1 MKKTIYF
8 DGSTGQLHLRERSF
22 VRWLVLLVA
31 FWPFLVA
38 HLGQLPGGLGYTKY
52 IADIVLVL
60 VLFLLFSR
68 RNIRLRR
75 SAAPLLT
82 MVGVFFAYT
91 LVAYVFRFQSPFYF
105 LWGVRNNFRFYVAF
119 FAFVTFMDETDVADW
134 FKMVDILFWL
144 NIVVSIFQFVFL
156 DVKQDYLGGI
166 FGAEGGSNGYSLI
179 LFSVVVGKSVLSAFA
194 GKETMSS
201 CAMKGIAS
209 LIVAAMAEMKFYFV
223 VFLLLFGMASVFSRL
238 SLKKILALLAGVLA
252 AMAFSRLLVLWFGS
266 VGVLDVGK
274 LIELATKRSY
284 SSARDLN
291 RLSAVPTLANTL
303 LTQPVDQM
311 FGLGLGNCDTSA
323 FAICN
328 TPFYQRY
335 SYLHYTWFSA
345 AMLFLETGYVGLVLY
360 VLFFILVFRHAFQ
373 WRKVGGNAIYCQLA
387 MMMAVMSGILLFYNS
402 SLRIEAAYMLY
413 FVLAVPF
420 ICGAGR
426 HVPAKKA

>member
-1 MKKTIYF
+1 MR
-8 DGSTGQLHLRERSF
+8 GRSF

-38 HLGQLPGGLGYTKY
+38 HLGRLPGVLGYTKY

-60 VLFLLFSR
+60 VLFLLFSH
-68 RNIRLRR
+68 RNISLRR
-75 SAAPLLT
+75 SAVPLLT
-82 MVGVFFAYT
+82 LVGVFFAYT
-91 LVAYVFRFQSPFYF
+91 LVTYVFRFQSPFYF

-134 FKMVDILFWL
+134 FKVVDVLFWL
-144 NIVVSIFQFVFL
+144 NIVVSIFQFVVL

-166 FGAEGGSNGYSLI
+166 FGVESRSNGYSLI
-179 LFSVVVGKSVLSAFA
+179 LFSIVIGKSVLSTFA
-194 GKETMSS
+194 GEESMSS
-201 CAMKGIAS
+201 CALKGVAS

-238 SLKKILALLAGVLA
+238 SLKKILVLLAGVLA
-252 AMAFSRLLVLWFGS
+252 AMAFSSLLVVWFGADD
-266 VGVLDVGK
+266 VLDVRK
-274 LIELATKRSY
+274 LIELATKSSY

-291 RLSAVPTLANTL
+291 RLSAIPTLTNTIVS
-303 LTQPVDQM
+303 QPLDQA

-335 SYLHYTWFSA
+335 SYLHYMWFSV

-360 VLFFILVFRHAFQ
+360 VLFFVLVFRYAFRR
-373 WRKVGGNAIYCQLA
+373 RKVGENPIYCQLA
-387 MMMAVMSGILLFYNS
+387 MMMVAMSGILLFYNS
-402 SLRIEAAYMLY
+402 SLRVEAAYMVY
-413 FVLAVPF
+413 FVLAAPF
-420 ICGAGR
+420 VYGAGR
-426 HVPAKKA
+426 TAPRTKA

>member
-1 MKKTIYF
+1 MNKMVYF
-8 DGSTGQLHLRERSF
+8 EKSTGLLHLRDRS
-22 VRWLVLLVA
+22 VIRWLMFFVSMWTFLA
-31 FWPFLVA
+31 KPF
-38 HLGQLPGGLGYTKY
+38 GSLPGVAGYAKY
-52 IADIVLVL
+52 IADVVLVL
-60 VLFLLFSR
+60 TLFLLFSR
-68 RNIRLRR
+68 RNISFRR
-75 SAAPLLT
+75 TVVPALIL
-82 MVGVFFAYT
+82 VCIFFAYT
-91 LVAYVFRFQSPFYF
+91 LVVYVFRFQSPFYF
-105 LWGVRNNFRFYVAF
+105 LWGLRNNFRFYVAF
-119 FAFVTFMDETDVADW
+119 FAFIAFMDETDVADW
-134 FKMVDILFWL
+134 FKIVDMLFWL

-166 FGAEGGSNGYSLI
+166 FGVEGGANGYSLV
-179 LFSVVVGKSVLSAFA
+179 LFSIVVGKSVL
-194 GKETMSS
+194 
-201 CAMKGIAS
+201 CAMAGQEKVSACAWKCIAS
-209 LIVAAMAEMKFYFV
+209 LVIAAMAELKFYFL
-223 VFLLLFGMASVFSRL
+223 VFLLLLGMASMFSGL
-238 SLKKILALLAGVLA
+238 SWRKVLILTIGALAVMAG
-252 AMAFSRLLVLWFGS
+252 STLLVAWFDIK
-266 VGVLDVGK
+266 GVWDIQK
-274 LIELATKRSY
+274 LITLATKKTY
-284 SSARDLN
+284 STARDLN

-360 VLFFILVFRHAFQ
+360 VLFFILVFRHAFR

-426 HVPAKKA
+426 HVLPKKA